1 MSKLED
7 KLSASVK
14 ARPVPRSTDKTAA
27 KPLPRKRPAVPV
39 PASPTPSVEVPESA
53 PAADQAERPLHPR
66 RVWPD

>member
-27 KPLPRKRPAVPV
+27 KPLPRKRPAVP
-39 PASPTPSVEVPESA
+39 ASPTPSVEVPESA
-53 PAADQAERPLHPR
+53 PAPDQAERPLHPR

>member
-14 ARPVPRSTDKTAA
+14 ARPAPRSTDKTAA
-27 KPLPRKRPAVPV
+27 KTSPQKRSAVPV
-39 PASPTPSVEVPESA
+39 SPSPSVEVPESA
-53 PAADQAERPLHPR
+53 PAANQAVRPLHPR